1 MALTHPPDQA
11 VYLDLVKAFPLC
23 CLLLLGFSNVPASA
37 QEGVDSAS
45 DSSVAP
51 RFQSSA
57 EMTQREI
64 DRRREATFRMNEN
77 LDLAERLYSAG
88 EWEHAQA
95 KFRLV
100 MNQTDPQTSTS
111 GFYHRARV
119 GVAKSLAAQALAQEK
134 EGKTAEA
141 AGLMKQAADLDP
153 ANAQVAKQAA
163 NMQEEASR
171 GADPFEGNPAA
182 TADLVEKTKE
192 IKKLLSLADQL
203 TDTGQYRSARQK
215 LDDVLRIDPYNS
227 AARKKI
233 EVVEQKRLNVA
244 DKRYSASRVK
254 AMTQVTEAWVPPPP
268 ARVDPKQTRGTGNAG
283 PSNSAEILQ
292 ALSTIEVPEIVFNE
306 KPLRDAV
313 EELQRLSEQ
322 NDPKKKGIN
331 FVLRLSPPAEGV
343 DPEAATVSLELR
355 NVKLQTAL
363 KYLCEQIRG
372 GEKLRYD
379 VENSAVL
386 ILPVTETGGEL
397 ETRSYTLPPSLLA
410 NSVKQGESQKT
421 PKELGKLV
429 LDNIGVN
436 TTMESTSAMC
446 FSDTGKL
453 VVRNTPNELSKVEQ
467 RIRDAQGEPPQ
478 KQFEVETKFLSFT
491 ENDVKNF
498 TFNYNVALKNGG
510 IPIPGVPG
518 APFTPAQ
525 ATSVAA
531 NSSGL
536 RGTSGI
542 NPGGGSV
549 TALQALLDPT
559 YPQDASN
566 QIGVNAQVF
575 GRGFAA
581 VLQLLQNAI
590 GKDLV
595 AAPRVTLAD
604 GKQSKIV
611 ISRRMYY
618 PTSYTQPQVPNNDQG
633 VGAGFILPANPTGF
647 EYRDIGT
654 TLEVKGESTSIPKA
668 VDLDFANLLVE
679 DFEGFVDYGVL
690 ISTVTQ
696 GGEFDTPPSD
706 AVSTTQNIGAAPF
719 LVPIFTKKSLQSRVR
734 LIDGETVGMGG
745 LISDTVQL
753 VDDKVPML
761 GDIPMLG
768 RLFRS
773 EASQKI
779 KSNLVIFCTLRI
791 INPDG
796 TLVFPEDE
804 ENPEFAQGGSSE
816 MMPSVP

>member
-1 MALTHPPDQA
+1 LTRLAAPA
-11 VYLDLVKAFPLC
+11 VYSKLVKVFPLC
-23 CLLLLGFSNVPASA
+23 CLLLFGFSHIPTNA
-37 QEGVDSAS
+37 EEIVDSVS
-45 DSSVAP
+45 DSSIAP
-51 RFQSSA
+51 RVQSSA

-64 DRRREATFRMNEN
+64 DRRREVTFRLNEN
-77 LDLAERLYSAG
+77 LDLAERLYQAG

-119 GVAKSLAAQALAQEK
+119 GVAKSLAAQSLAQEK
-134 EGKTAEA
+134 AGKTAEA
-141 AGLMKQAADLDP
+141 AGLMKQAADMDP

-163 NMQEEASR
+163 NMQEEVSR
-171 GADPFEGNPAA
+171 SADPFEGNSSA
-182 TADLVEKTKE
+182 TADLVEKTKD

-203 TDTGQYRSARQK
+203 TETGQYRSARQK

-233 EVVEQKRLNVA
+233 EVVEQKRLLVA

-254 AMTQVTEAWVPPPP
+254 ALAQVTEAWVPPPP
-268 ARVDPKQTRGTGNAG
+268 ARVDPKQTRGTGKAG

-306 KPLRDAV
+306 KPIRDAV

-331 FVLRLSPPAEGV
+331 FVLRLSAPLEGV
-343 DPEAATVSLELR
+343 DPETSTVSLELR

-429 LDNIGVN
+429 LDSIGVN
-436 TTMESTSAMC
+436 TTIESTSAMC

-491 ENDVKNF
+491 ENDIKNF
-498 TFNYNVALKNGG
+498 TFNLQMNGNTS
-510 IPIPGVPG
+510 IPIPGTPG
-518 APFTPAQ
+518 QIYSPYSGSGGTD
-525 ATSVAA
+525 
-531 NSSGL
+531 GL
-536 RGTSGI
+536 RGTAGI
-542 NPGGGSV
+542 NPGGGSI
-549 TALQALLDPT
+549 TALQTLLDPS

-618 PTSYTQPQVPNNDQG
+618 PTTYTQPTVPNNDQG
-633 VGAGFILPANPTGF
+633 VGAGFILPSNPTGF

-668 VDLDFANLLVE
+668 VDLDFTNLLVE

-690 ISTVTQ
+690 ISAAPLDPTTTYNTTV
-696 GGEFDTPPSD
+696 
-706 AVSTTQNIGAAPF
+706 GAAPY
-719 LVPIFTKKSLQSRVR
+719 LVPIFSKKSLQSRVR

-745 LISDTVQL
+745 LISDVVQL

-779 KSNLVIFCTLRI
+779 KSNLVIFCTMRI

-796 TLVFPEDE
+796 TLVFPEDD
-804 ENPEFAQGGSSE
+804 ENPEFAQGSSAE

>member
-1 MALTHPPDQA
+1 
-11 VYLDLVKAFPLC
+11 VKAFPLC
-23 CLLLLGFSNVPASA
+23 CLLLFGFSNVPTSA

-64 DRRREATFRMNEN
+64 DRRREATFRLNEN
-77 LDLAERLYSAG
+77 LDLAERLYLAG

-100 MNQTDPQTSTS
+100 MNQTDPQTNTS

-119 GVAKSLAAQALAQEK
+119 GVAKSLAAQALAQDEA
-134 EGKTAEA
+134 GKTEEA

-163 NMQEEASR
+163 KMQEEASR

-192 IKKLLSLADQL
+192 IRKLLSLADQL
-203 TDTGQYRSARQK
+203 TETGQYRSARQK

-233 EVVEQKRLNVA
+233 EVVEKKRLLVA

-254 AMTQVTEAWVPPPP
+254 AMTQVTEAWIPPPP
-268 ARVDPKQTRGTGNAG
+268 ARVDPKQRRGTGKAG

-292 ALSTIEVPEIVFNE
+292 ALSTIEIPEIVFNE

-331 FVLRLSPPAEGV
+331 FVLRLSAPADGV

-410 NSVKQGESQKT
+410 NSVKPGEAKT

-429 LDNIGVN
+429 LDSIGVN

-536 RGTSGI
+536 RGTAGI

-611 ISRRMYY
+611 IARRMYY
-618 PTSYTQPQVPNNDQG
+618 PTTYTQPTVPNNDQG
-633 VGAGFILPANPTGF
+633 VGAGFILPPNPTGF

-668 VDLDFANLLVE
+668 VDLDFANLMVE

-690 ISTVTQ
+690 IATVTQ
-696 GGEFDTPPSD
+696 GGEYDTPTNDTTP
-706 AVSTTQNIGAAPF
+706 TTQNIGAAPF

-796 TLVFPEDE
+796 SLVFPEDE

>member
-1 MALTHPPDQA
+1 
-11 VYLDLVKAFPLC
+11 
-23 CLLLLGFSNVPASA
+23 
-37 QEGVDSAS
+37 
-45 DSSVAP
+45 
-51 RFQSSA
+51 
-57 EMTQREI
+57 
-64 DRRREATFRMNEN
+64 
-77 LDLAERLYSAG
+77 
-88 EWEHAQA
+88 
-95 KFRLV
+95 
-100 MNQTDPQTSTS
+100 
-111 GFYHRARV
+111 
-119 GVAKSLAAQALAQEK
+119 
-134 EGKTAEA
+134 
-141 AGLMKQAADLDP
+141 
-153 ANAQVAKQAA
+153 
-163 NMQEEASR
+163 
-171 GADPFEGNPAA
+171 
-182 TADLVEKTKE
+182 
-192 IKKLLSLADQL
+192 
-203 TDTGQYRSARQK
+203 
-215 LDDVLRIDPYNS
+215 
-227 AARKKI
+227 
-233 EVVEQKRLNVA
+233 
-244 DKRYSASRVK
+244 
-254 AMTQVTEAWVPPPP
+254 VTEAWIPPPP
-268 ARVDPKQTRGTGNAG
+268 ARVDPKQTRGTGKAV

-292 ALSTIEVPEIVFNE
+292 ALSTIEIPEIVFNE

-386 ILPVTETGGEL
+386 ILPITETGAEL

-410 NSVKQGESQKT
+410 NSVKQGESQKA

-429 LDNIGVN
+429 LDSIGVN

-498 TFNYNVALKNGG
+498 TFNLQMSGNTS
-510 IPIPGVPG
+510 IPAPGSPG
-518 APFTPAQ
+518 AIYNPAS
-525 ATSVAA
+525 ASGGTD
-531 NSSGL
+531 GL
-536 RGTSGI
+536 RGTAGI
-542 NPGGGSV
+542 NPGGGSI
-549 TALQALLDPT
+549 TALQSLLDPT

-618 PTSYTQPQVPNNDQG
+618 PTTYTQPNVPNNDQG
-633 VGAGFILPANPTGF
+633 VGAGFILPSNPTGF

-668 VDLDFANLLVE
+668 VDLDFTNLLVE
-679 DFEGFVDYGVL
+679 DFEGFVDYGVVIAAAPL
-690 ISTVTQ
+690 FPTSSARTNTV
-696 GGEFDTPPSD
+696 
-706 AVSTTQNIGAAPF
+706 IGSAPF
-719 LVPIFTKKSLQSRVR
+719 LVPIFSKKSLQSRVR

-745 LISDTVQL
+745 LISDVVQL

-804 ENPEFAQGGSSE
+804 ENPEFAQGGSAE

>member
-1 MALTHPPDQA
+1 MKFLFLS
-11 VYLDLVKAFPLC
+11 VGLLS
-23 CLLLLGFSNVPASA
+23 LLLRSA
-37 QEGVDSAS
+37 VGQEAAEEANQAEA
-45 DSSVAP
+45 AP
-51 RFQSSA
+51 RVQSSA
-57 EMTQREI
+57 ELTQREI
-64 DRRREATFRMNEN
+64 DRRREATFRLNEN
-77 LDLAERLYSAG
+77 LDLAERLYQAG

-100 MNQTDPQTSTS
+100 MNQTDPQTATS
-111 GFYHRARV
+111 GFYHRART
-119 GVAKSLAAQALAQEK
+119 GVAKSLAAQAFAQEK
-134 EGKTAEA
+134 KGNMAEA

-153 ANAQVAKQAA
+153 SNAAVAKQAA
-163 NMQEEASR
+163 SYQEEAGRTS
-171 GADPFEGNPAA
+171 DPFDGNPAA
-182 TADLVEKTKE
+182 TADLVAKTQE

-203 TDTGQYRSARQK
+203 TETGQYRSARKK
-215 LDDVLRIDPYNS
+215 LDDVLRIDPYNL

-233 EVVEQKRLNVA
+233 EAVEQKRLLLA
-244 DKRYSASRVK
+244 DKRYDASRVK

-268 ARVDPKQTRGTGNAG
+268 ARVDSKQIRATGSAGASNA
-283 PSNSAEILQ
+283 AEILQ
-292 ALSTIEVPEIVFNE
+292 ALSSIEIPELVFNE
-306 KPLRDAV
+306 KPIRAAV
-313 EELQRLSEQ
+313 DELQRLSEQ
-322 NDPKKKGIN
+322 NDPKKRGIN
-331 FVLRLSPPAEGV
+331 FVLRLPPTTEGS
-343 DPEAATVSLELR
+343 DPEAATISLELR

-363 KYLCEQIRG
+363 KYLCDQIRG
-372 GEKLRYD
+372 GDKLRYD
-379 VENSAVL
+379 VENSAVF

-397 ETRSYTLPPSLLA
+397 QIRSYNLPPSLLA
-410 NSVKQGESQKT
+410 NIGKSGMT
-421 PKELGKLV
+421 PKELGALV
-429 LDNIGVN
+429 LESIGVN
-436 TTMESTSAMC
+436 TTVVDSSATC

-453 VVRNTPNELSKVEQ
+453 VVRNTPNELNKIEQ

-498 TFNYNVALKNGG
+498 TFNLQMNGNTS
-510 IPIPGVPG
+510 IPVPG
-518 APFTPAQ
+518 TPNQ
-525 ATSVAA
+525 TYTPGSG
-531 NSSGL
+531 SGGTDGL
-536 RGTSGI
+536 RGTGGI
-542 NPGGGSV
+542 NPGGGSI

-559 YPQDASN
+559 YPQNASN
-566 QIGVNAQVF
+566 QVGVNAQVF

-611 ISRRMYY
+611 ISRQMFY
-618 PTSYTQPQVPNNDQG
+618 PTTYTQPNIPNNDQG

-647 EYRDIGT
+647 ESRDIGT
-654 TLEVKGESTSIPKA
+654 TLEVKAESTSIPKA
-668 VDLDFANLLVE
+668 VDLDFTNLLVE

-696 GGEFDTPPSD
+696 GGQYDSPPNDS
-706 AVSTTQNIGAAPF
+706 VSEPQDIGASPY

-773 EASQKI
+773 EASRKI

-796 TLVFPEDE
+796 SLVFPEDE

>member
-1 MALTHPPDQA
+1 MALTHPPAQA
-11 VYLDLVKAFPLC
+11 VYLNLVKVFPLC
-23 CLLLLGFSNVPASA
+23 CLLLFGFSTVPTSA

-64 DRRREATFRMNEN
+64 DRRREATFRLNEN
-77 LDLAERLYSAG
+77 LDLAERLYLAG

-153 ANAQVAKQAA
+153 ANALVAKQAA

-203 TDTGQYRSARQK
+203 TETGQYRSARQK

-233 EVVEQKRLNVA
+233 EVVEKKRLLVA

-254 AMTQVTEAWVPPPP
+254 AMTQVTEAWIPPPP
-268 ARVDPKQTRGTGNAG
+268 ARVDPKQTRGTGKAG

-292 ALSTIEVPEIVFNE
+292 ALSTIEIPEIVFNE

-331 FVLRLSPPAEGV
+331 FVLRLSPPAEGI

-410 NSVKQGESQKT
+410 NSVKPGEAKT

-429 LDNIGVN
+429 LDSIGVN

-498 TFNYNVALKNGG
+498 TFNLQMSGNTS
-510 IPIPGVPG
+510 IPLPGSPG
-518 APFTPAQ
+518 AIYNPGS
-525 ATSVAA
+525 ATGGTD
-531 NSSGL
+531 GL
-536 RGTSGI
+536 RGTAGI
-542 NPGGGSV
+542 NPGGGSI
-549 TALQALLDPT
+549 TALQTLLDPT
-559 YPQDASN
+559 YPQEASN

-618 PTSYTQPQVPNNDQG
+618 PTTYTQPNVPNNDQG
-633 VGAGFILPANPTGF
+633 VGAGFILPSNPTGF

-668 VDLDFANLLVE
+668 VDLDFTNLLVE

-690 ISTVTQ
+690 ISAAPIDPTTTSNTTV
-696 GGEFDTPPSD
+696 
-706 AVSTTQNIGAAPF
+706 GAAPY
-719 LVPIFTKKSLQSRVR
+719 LVPIFSKKSLQSRVR

-745 LISDTVQL
+745 LISDVVQL

-804 ENPEFAQGGSSE
+804 ENPEFAQGGSAE

>member
-11 VYLDLVKAFPLC
+11 VYLVTVKVFPLC
-23 CLLLLGFSNVPASA
+23 CLLLLVFSDLPTSA
-37 QEGVDSAS
+37 QEGVDSAT

-64 DRRREATFRMNEN
+64 DRRREATFRLNEN
-77 LDLAERLYSAG
+77 LDLAERLYLAG

-203 TDTGQYRSARQK
+203 TETGQYRSARQK

-233 EVVEQKRLNVA
+233 EVVEKKRLLMA

-254 AMTQVTEAWVPPPP
+254 AMTQVTEAWIPPPP
-268 ARVDPKQTRGTGNAG
+268 ARVDPKQTRGTGKAV

-292 ALSTIEVPEIVFNE
+292 ALSTIEIPEIVFNE

-343 DPEAATVSLELR
+343 DPEAGTVSLELR

-386 ILPVTETGGEL
+386 ILPVTEIGGEL

-410 NSVKQGESQKT
+410 NSVKPGEAKT

-429 LDNIGVN
+429 LDSIGVN
-436 TTMESTSAMC
+436 TSMASTSAMC

-498 TFNYNVALKNGG
+498 TFNLQMSGNTS
-510 IPIPGVPG
+510 IPAPGSPG
-518 APFTPAQ
+518 ALYNPAS
-525 ATSVAA
+525 ATGGTD
-531 NSSGL
+531 GL
-536 RGTSGI
+536 RGTAGF

-559 YPQDASN
+559 YPQNASN
-566 QIGVNAQVF
+566 QVGVNAQVF

-618 PTSYTQPQVPNNDQG
+618 PTTYTQPQVPNNDQG

-668 VDLDFANLLVE
+668 VDLDFTNLLVE
-679 DFEGFVDYGVL
+679 DFEGFVDYGVK

-696 GGEFDTPPSD
+696 GGQYDTPPNDST
-706 AVSTTQNIGAAPF
+706 STTQDLGAAPF

-745 LISDTVQL
+745 LISDVVQL

-768 RLFRS
+768 RLFRG

>member
-1 MALTHPPDQA
+1 MALTKPPDQA
-11 VYLDLVKAFPLC
+11 VYLVVVKVFLLC
-23 CLLLLGFSNVPASA
+23 CLLLFGFSNFPTSA

-45 DSSVAP
+45 DSSVPP
-51 RFQSSA
+51 RLQSSA

-64 DRRREATFRMNEN
+64 DRRREVTFRLNEN
-77 LDLAERLYSAG
+77 LDLAERLYQAG

-153 ANAQVAKQAA
+153 TNAQVAKQAA

-203 TDTGQYRSARQK
+203 TETGQYRSARQK
-215 LDDVLRIDPYNS
+215 LDDVLRIDPYNL

-233 EVVEQKRLNVA
+233 EVVEQKRLLVA

-268 ARVDPKQTRGTGNAG
+268 ARADPKQTRGTGNAG

-292 ALSTIEVPEIVFNE
+292 ALSSIEIPEIVFNE

-322 NDPKKKGIN
+322 NDPKKRGIN
-331 FVLRLSPPAEGV
+331 IVLRLPPSADGI

-397 ETRSYTLPPSLLA
+397 ETRSYNLPPSLLA
-410 NSVKQGESQKT
+410 NLSPKGSLTDTNAKSMT
-421 PKELGKLV
+421 PQQLGAAV
-429 LDNIGVN
+429 LSNIGVN
-436 TTMESTSAMC
+436 TDIEKTSAVC
-446 FSDTGKL
+446 FADTGKL
-453 VVRNTPNELSKVEQ
+453 VARNTVNELSRIEQ

-491 ENDVKNF
+491 ENDIKNF

-518 APFTPAQ
+518 APFAPVQ
-525 ATSVAA
+525 ATNVAA

-611 ISRRMYY
+611 IARRMYY
-618 PTSYTQPQVPNNDQG
+618 PTTYTQPQVPNNDQG
-633 VGAGFILPANPTGF
+633 VGAGFILPSNPTGF

-690 ISTVTQ
+690 ISSAPLNPTVA
-696 GGEFDTPPSD
+696 FN
-706 AVSTTQNIGAAPF
+706 TTVGAAPF
-719 LVPIFTKKSLQSRVR
+719 LVPIFSKKSLQSRVR

-804 ENPEFAQGGSSE
+804 ENPEFAQGGSAE
-816 MMPSVP
+816 MMQSVP

>member
-1 MALTHPPDQA
+1 MTQLPAQA
-11 VYLDLVKAFPLC
+11 VYLKVVKVSPLC
-23 CLLLLGFSNVPASA
+23 CLLLLGLSRVSVSA
-37 QEGVDSAS
+37 QEAPDSPSDAS
-45 DSSVAP
+45 VSP
-51 RFQSSA
+51 RVQSSA

-64 DRRREATFRMNEN
+64 DRRREVTFRLNEN
-77 LDLAERLYSAG
+77 LDLAERLYQAG

-111 GFYHRARV
+111 GFYRRARV

-134 EGKTAEA
+134 AGKSAEA

-163 NMQEEASR
+163 SMQEEASR

-203 TDTGQYRSARQK
+203 TETGQYRSARQK
-215 LDDVLRIDPYNS
+215 LDDVLRIDPYNL

-233 EVVEQKRLNVA
+233 EAVEQKRLLVA

-254 AMTQVTEAWVPPPP
+254 AMTQVTEAWIPPPP

-292 ALSTIEVPEIVFNE
+292 ALSTIEIPEIVFNE

-322 NDPKKKGIN
+322 NDSKKKGIN

-343 DPEAATVSLELR
+343 DPETATVSLELR

-363 KYLCEQIRG
+363 KYLCEQVRG

-410 NSVKQGESQKT
+410 NSVKPGEAKT

-429 LDNIGVN
+429 LDSIGVI
-436 TTMESTSAMC
+436 TSMASTSAMC

-453 VVRNTPNELSKVEQ
+453 VVRNTRNELSKVEQ

-498 TFNYNVALKNGG
+498 TFNLQMNGNTS
-510 IPIPGVPG
+510 IPAPGVPG
-518 APFTPAQ
+518 AIYNPAS
-525 ATSVAA
+525 ATGGTD
-531 NSSGL
+531 GL

-542 NPGGGSV
+542 NPGGGSI
-549 TALQALLDPT
+549 TALQSLLDPT

-604 GKQSKIV
+604 GKLSKIV

-618 PTSYTQPQVPNNDQG
+618 PTTYTQPNVPNNDQG
-633 VGAGFILPANPTGF
+633 VGAGFILPSNPTGF

-668 VDLDFANLLVE
+668 VDLDFSNLMVE

-690 ISTVTQ
+690 IAAAPLIPTSQSRTNTV
-696 GGEFDTPPSD
+696 
-706 AVSTTQNIGAAPF
+706 IGSAPF
-719 LVPIFTKKSLQSRVR
+719 LVPIFSKKSLQSRVR

-745 LISDTVQL
+745 LISDVVQL

-804 ENPEFAQGGSSE
+804 ENPEFAQGGSAE

>member
-1 MALTHPPDQA
+1 VALTHPPDQA
-11 VYLDLVKAFPLC
+11 VYLKLVKVFPLC
-23 CLLLLGFSNVPASA
+23 CLLLLGFSNVPTSA

-45 DSSVAP
+45 DASVPP
-51 RFQSSA
+51 RVQSSA

-64 DRRREATFRMNEN
+64 DRRREVTFRLNEN
-77 LDLAERLYSAG
+77 LDLAERLYQAG

-141 AGLMKQAADLDP
+141 AGLMKEAADLDP

-203 TDTGQYRSARQK
+203 TETGQYRSARQK

-233 EVVEQKRLNVA
+233 EVVEKKRLLVA

-254 AMTQVTEAWVPPPP
+254 AMTQVTEAWIPPPP
-268 ARVDPKQTRGTGNAG
+268 ARVDPKQTRGTGKAG

-292 ALSTIEVPEIVFNE
+292 ALSTIEIPEIVFNE

-331 FVLRLSPPAEGV
+331 FVLRLSPPAEGI

-386 ILPVTETGGEL
+386 ILPVTEVGGEL

-410 NSVKQGESQKT
+410 NSVKPGEAKT

-429 LDNIGVN
+429 LDSIGVN
-436 TTMESTSAMC
+436 TSMASTSAMC

-498 TFNYNVALKNGG
+498 TFNLQMNGNTS
-510 IPIPGVPG
+510 IPAPGSPG
-518 APFTPAQ
+518 ALYNPAS
-525 ATSVAA
+525 ATGGTD
-531 NSSGL
+531 GL
-536 RGTSGI
+536 RGTAGF

-559 YPQDASN
+559 YPQNASN
-566 QIGVNAQVF
+566 QVGVNAQVF

-618 PTSYTQPQVPNNDQG
+618 PTTYTQPQVPNNDQG
-633 VGAGFILPANPTGF
+633 VGAGFILPANPTAF

-668 VDLDFANLLVE
+668 VDLDFTNLLVE
-679 DFEGFVDYGVL
+679 DFEGFVDYGVN

-696 GGEFDTPPSD
+696 GGQYDTPPSD
-706 AVSTTQNIGAAPF
+706 AVSTTQDIGAAPF

-745 LISDTVQL
+745 LISDVVQL

-768 RLFRS
+768 RLFRG

>member
-1 MALTHPPDQA
+1 MR
-11 VYLDLVKAFPLC
+11 FPLFYF
-23 CLLLLGFSNVPASA
+23 LGFCLIQGVLAEEATDNLPEPSNATRPQSA
-37 QEGVDSAS
+37 
-45 DSSVAP
+45 
-51 RFQSSA
+51 A
-57 EMTQREI
+57 ELTQREI
-64 DRRREATFRMNEN
+64 DRRREVTFRLNEN
-77 LDLAERLYSAG
+77 LDLAEKLYQAG

-100 MNQTDPQTSTS
+100 MQQTDPQTSTS
-111 GFYHRARV
+111 GFYHRART

-134 EGKTAEA
+134 EGKSAEA

-153 ANAQVAKQAA
+153 TNPLVAREAASLQEQAGR
-163 NMQEEASR
+163 AS
-171 GADPFEGNPAA
+171 DPYEGNSAV
-182 TADLVEKTKE
+182 TAELVEKTKE

-203 TDTGQYRSARQK
+203 IETGQYRSARQK

-233 EVVEQKRLNVA
+233 EGVEQKRILVA
-244 DKRYSASRVK
+244 NKRYDASRVK
-254 AMTQVTEAWVPPPP
+254 AMTQIMEAWVPPAP
-268 ARVDPKQTRGTGNAG
+268 ARVDSKQSRATGAAG
-283 PSNSAEILQ
+283 ASSSAEILQ
-292 ALSTIEVPEIVFNE
+292 ALSTIQIPELVFNE
-306 KPLRDAV
+306 KPIRDAV
-313 EELQRLSEQ
+313 DELQRLSQQ
-322 NDPKKKGIN
+322 NDPQKRGVNI
-331 FVLRLSPPAEGV
+331 VLRLPRPAEGS

-355 NVKLQTAL
+355 NIKLQTAL
-363 KYLCEQIRG
+363 KYLCDQIRG

-410 NSVKQGESQKT
+410 NSVKPGDSSKS
-421 PKELGKLV
+421 PSDLGKLV
-429 LDNIGVN
+429 LDGIGVN
-436 TTMESTSAMC
+436 TALPESKAIC

-453 VVRNTPNELSKVEQ
+453 VVRNTPNELSKIEQ

-498 TFNYNVALKNGG
+498 TFNLQMSGSTA
-510 IPIPGVPG
+510 IPSPGSPG
-518 APFTPAQ
+518 AIYDPGSASGGTD
-525 ATSVAA
+525 
-531 NSSGL
+531 GL
-536 RGTSGI
+536 RGTAGL
-542 NPGGGSV
+542 NPGGGSL

-559 YPQDASN
+559 YPQKASN
-566 QIGVNAQVF
+566 QVGVNAQVF

-581 VLQLLQNAI
+581 ILQLLQNAI
-590 GKDLV
+590 GRDLV

-618 PTSYTQPQVPNNDQG
+618 PTSYTQPRVPNNDQG
-633 VGAGFILPANPTGF
+633 VGAGFILPSNPTGF
-647 EYRDIGT
+647 ETREIGT

-668 VDLDFANLLVE
+668 VDLDFTNLLVE

-690 ISTVTQ
+690 IS
-696 GGEFDTPPSD
+696 
-706 AVSTTQNIGAAPF
+706 AAPLDPTQSYNTTVGASPY
-719 LVPIFTKKSLQSRVR
+719 LVPIFSKKSLQSRVR

-745 LISDTVQL
+745 LISDTVQM
-753 VDDKVPML
+753 VDDKVPLL

-779 KSNLVIFCTLRI
+779 KSNLVIFCTMRI

-796 TLVFPEDE
+796 TLVFPEDD
-804 ENPEFAQGGSSE
+804 ENPEFAQSGSAE
-816 MMPSVP
+816 MMPSAP

>member
-1 MALTHPPDQA
+1 
-11 VYLDLVKAFPLC
+11 
-23 CLLLLGFSNVPASA
+23 
-37 QEGVDSAS
+37 
-45 DSSVAP
+45 
-51 RFQSSA
+51 
-57 EMTQREI
+57 
-64 DRRREATFRMNEN
+64 MNEN
-77 LDLAERLYSAG
+77 LDLAERLYLAG

-134 EGKTAEA
+134 AGKRAEA

-153 ANAQVAKQAA
+153 TNAQVAKQAA

-171 GADPFEGNPAA
+171 VADPFEGNPAA

-233 EVVEQKRLNVA
+233 EVVEQKRLLVA

-268 ARVDPKQTRGTGNAG
+268 ARVDPKQTRGTGIAG

-313 EELQRLSEQ
+313 DELQRLSEQ

-331 FVLRLSPPAEGV
+331 FVLRLSPPADGV

-410 NSVKQGESQKT
+410 NSVKPGDAQKL

-436 TTMESTSAMC
+436 TSMESTSAMC

-498 TFNYNVALKNGG
+498 TFNYNVAFKNAG
-510 IPIPGVPG
+510 IPLPGVPG
-518 APFTPAQ
+518 APFTPVQ

-542 NPGGGSV
+542 NPGGGSI
-549 TALQALLDPT
+549 TALQTLLDPT

-618 PTSYTQPQVPNNDQG
+618 PTTYTQPQVPNNDQG
-633 VGAGFILPANPTGF
+633 VGAGFILPSNPTGF

-668 VDLDFANLLVE
+668 VDLDFASLLVE
-679 DFEGFVDYGVL
+679 DFEGFVDYGVSISAAPLDPTVGYNTL
-690 ISTVTQ
+690 IGT
-696 GGEFDTPPSD
+696 
-706 AVSTTQNIGAAPF
+706 APF
-719 LVPIFTKKSLQSRVR
+719 LVPIFSKKSLQSRVR

>member
-1 MALTHPPDQA
+1 VALTQPPEQA
-11 VYLDLVKAFPLC
+11 VYLGLVKVFPLC
-23 CLLLLGFSNVPASA
+23 CLLLFGFSNFPTSA

-45 DSSVAP
+45 DTSLAP

-64 DRRREATFRMNEN
+64 DRRREATFRLNEN
-77 LDLAERLYSAG
+77 LDLAERLYLAG

-203 TDTGQYRSARQK
+203 TETGQYRSARQK

-233 EVVEQKRLNVA
+233 EVVEKKRLLVA

-254 AMTQVTEAWVPPPP
+254 AMTQVTEAWIPPPP
-268 ARVDPKQTRGTGNAG
+268 ARVDPKQIRGTGKAS

-292 ALSTIEVPEIVFNE
+292 ALSTIEIPEIVFNE

-331 FVLRLSPPAEGV
+331 FVLRLSPPSQGV
-343 DPEAATVSLELR
+343 DPEAGTVSLELR

-386 ILPVTETGGEL
+386 ILPVTEIGGEL

-410 NSVKQGESQKT
+410 NSVKPGEAKT

-429 LDNIGVN
+429 LDSIGVN
-436 TTMESTSAMC
+436 TSMESTSAMC

-518 APFTPAQ
+518 APFAPVQ
-525 ATSVAA
+525 ATNVAA

-542 NPGGGSV
+542 NPGGGSI

-611 ISRRMYY
+611 IARRMYY
-618 PTSYTQPQVPNNDQG
+618 PTTYTQPQVPNNDQG
-633 VGAGFILPANPTGF
+633 VGAGFILPSNPTGF

-690 ISTVTQ
+690 ISAAPLNPTVA
-696 GGEFDTPPSD
+696 FN
-706 AVSTTQNIGAAPF
+706 TTVGAAPF
-719 LVPIFTKKSLQSRVR
+719 LVPIFSKKSLQSRVR

-804 ENPEFAQGGSSE
+804 ENPEFAQGGSAE

>member
-1 MALTHPPDQA
+1 
-11 VYLDLVKAFPLC
+11 
-23 CLLLLGFSNVPASA
+23 
-37 QEGVDSAS
+37 
-45 DSSVAP
+45 
-51 RFQSSA
+51 
-57 EMTQREI
+57 
-64 DRRREATFRMNEN
+64 
-77 LDLAERLYSAG
+77 
-88 EWEHAQA
+88 
-95 KFRLV
+95 
-100 MNQTDPQTSTS
+100 
-111 GFYHRARV
+111 
-119 GVAKSLAAQALAQEK
+119 
-134 EGKTAEA
+134 
-141 AGLMKQAADLDP
+141 
-153 ANAQVAKQAA
+153 
-163 NMQEEASR
+163 
-171 GADPFEGNPAA
+171 
-182 TADLVEKTKE
+182 
-192 IKKLLSLADQL
+192 
-203 TDTGQYRSARQK
+203 
-215 LDDVLRIDPYNS
+215 LRIDPYNS

-233 EVVEQKRLNVA
+233 EVVEKKRLLVA

-254 AMTQVTEAWVPPPP
+254 AMTQVTEAWIPPPP
-268 ARVDPKQTRGTGNAG
+268 ARVDPKQIRGTGKAS

-292 ALSTIEVPEIVFNE
+292 ALSTIEIPEIVFNE

-331 FVLRLSPPAEGV
+331 FVLRLSPPSQGV
-343 DPEAATVSLELR
+343 DPEAGTVSLELR

-386 ILPVTETGGEL
+386 ILPVTEIGGEL

-410 NSVKQGESQKT
+410 NSVKPGEAKT

-429 LDNIGVN
+429 LDSIGVN
-436 TTMESTSAMC
+436 TSMESTSAMC

-498 TFNYNVALKNGG
+498 TFNLQMNGNTS
-510 IPIPGVPG
+510 IPAPGSPG
-518 APFTPAQ
+518 ALYNPGS
-525 ATSVAA
+525 ATGGTD
-531 NSSGL
+531 GL
-536 RGTSGI
+536 RGTAGF
-542 NPGGGSV
+542 NPGGGSI

-559 YPQDASN
+559 YPQNASN
-566 QIGVNAQVF
+566 QVGVNAQVF

-618 PTSYTQPQVPNNDQG
+618 PTTYTQPQVPNNDQG

-668 VDLDFANLLVE
+668 VDLDFTNLLIE

-696 GGEFDTPPSD
+696 GGEFDTPPTD
-706 AVSTTQNIGAAPF
+706 AVPTSQNIGAAPY

-745 LISDTVQL
+745 LISDVVQL

-768 RLFRS
+768 RLFRG

>member
-1 MALTHPPDQA
+1 VALTHPPDQA
-11 VYLDLVKAFPLC
+11 VYLEVVKVLPLC
-23 CLLLLGFSNVPASA
+23 CLLLFGFSNVPTSA

-45 DSSVAP
+45 DASVPP
-51 RFQSSA
+51 RVQSSA

-64 DRRREATFRMNEN
+64 DRRREVTFRLNEN
-77 LDLAERLYSAG
+77 LDLAERLYQAG

-100 MNQTDPQTSTS
+100 MNQTDPQTNTS

-134 EGKTAEA
+134 AGKTAEA

-171 GADPFEGNPAA
+171 GADPLEGNPAA

-203 TDTGQYRSARQK
+203 TETGQYRSARQK

-233 EVVEQKRLNVA
+233 EVVEKKRLLVA

-254 AMTQVTEAWVPPPP
+254 AMTQVTEAWIPPPP
-268 ARVDPKQTRGTGNAG
+268 ARVDPKQTRGTGKAG

-292 ALSTIEVPEIVFNE
+292 ALSTIEIPEIVFNE

-386 ILPVTETGGEL
+386 ILPVTEIGGEL

-410 NSVKQGESQKT
+410 NSVKPGEAKT

-429 LDNIGVN
+429 LDSIGVN
-436 TTMESTSAMC
+436 TSMASTSAMC

-498 TFNYNVALKNGG
+498 TFNLQMSGSTAIPNPGSPGTIYDPGTASGG
-510 IPIPGVPG
+510 
-518 APFTPAQ
+518 TD
-525 ATSVAA
+525 
-531 NSSGL
+531 GL
-536 RGTSGI
+536 RGTAGFS
-542 NPGGGSV
+542 PGGGSV
-549 TALQALLDPT
+549 TALQQLLDPT
-559 YPQDASN
+559 YPQTASN
-566 QIGVNAQVF
+566 QVGVNAQVF

-618 PTSYTQPQVPNNDQG
+618 PTTYTQPQVPNNDQG

-654 TLEVKGESTSIPKA
+654 TLEVKGESTSIPRA
-668 VDLDFANLLVE
+668 VDLDFTNLLVE

-690 ISTVTQ
+690 ISSAPLDPTTNFNTTV
-696 GGEFDTPPSD
+696 
-706 AVSTTQNIGAAPF
+706 GAAPY

-745 LISDTVQL
+745 LISDVVQL
-753 VDDKVPML
+753 VDDKVPLL

-768 RLFRS
+768 RLFRG

>member
-1 MALTHPPDQA
+1 VSLTPYGDGAVYSDLVRVFLFCLSSLCVIQGVWAQEASEALT
-11 VYLDLVKAFPLC
+11 
-23 CLLLLGFSNVPASA
+23 
-37 QEGVDSAS
+37 DSAN
-45 DSSVAP
+45 AP
-51 RFQSSA
+51 RSQSAA
-57 EMTQREI
+57 ELTQREI
-64 DRRREATFRMNEN
+64 DRRREATFRLNEN
-77 LDLAERLYSAG
+77 LDLAERLYQAG

-100 MNQTDPQTSTS
+100 MQQTDPQTTTA
-111 GFYHRARV
+111 GFYHRART

-134 EGKTAEA
+134 EGKNVEA

-153 ANAQVAKQAA
+153 TNSLVAKQAA
-163 NMQEEASR
+163 SMQEQAGR
-171 GADPFEGNPAA
+171 AGDPFEGNPAV
-182 TADLVEKTKE
+182 TAELVEKTKE

-203 TDTGQYRSARQK
+203 IDTGQYRSARQK
-215 LDDVLRIDPYNS
+215 LDDVLRIDPYNT

-233 EVVEQKRLNVA
+233 ESVEQKRIQVA
-244 DKRYSASRVK
+244 DKRYDTSRVK
-254 AMTQVTEAWVPPPP
+254 AMTQVTEAWAPP
-268 ARVDPKQTRGTGNAG
+268 APARIDSKQTRGTRTAG
-283 PSNSAEILQ
+283 ASSATEILQ
-292 ALSTIEVPEIVFNE
+292 ALSTIEIPELVFNE
-306 KPLRDAV
+306 KPVRDAV

-331 FVLRLSPPAEGV
+331 FVLRLPAPADGV

-355 NVKLQTAL
+355 NIKLQTAL
-363 KYLCEQIRG
+363 KYLCDQIRG

-397 ETRSYTLPPSLLA
+397 ETRSYNLPPSLLA
-410 NSVKQGESQKT
+410 NTVKSNEKPS
-421 PKELGKLV
+421 PKELGRLV
-429 LDNIGVN
+429 LENIGVN
-436 TTMESTSAMC
+436 TTLENSSAIC

-453 VVRNTPNELSKVEQ
+453 VVRNTPNELSKIEQ
-467 RIRDAQGEPPQ
+467 RIRDAQGEPAQ

-498 TFNYNVALKNGG
+498 TFNLQMSGSTAIPSPGSPGTIYDPGSASGG
-510 IPIPGVPG
+510 
-518 APFTPAQ
+518 TD
-525 ATSVAA
+525 
-531 NSSGL
+531 GL
-536 RGTSGI
+536 RGTAGLS
-542 NPGGGSV
+542 PGGGSV
-549 TALQALLDPT
+549 TALQQLLDPT
-559 YPQDASN
+559 YPQTASN
-566 QIGVNAQVF
+566 QVGVNAQVF

-581 VLQLLQNAI
+581 ILQLLQNAI
-590 GKDLV
+590 GRDLV

-611 ISRRMYY
+611 ISRRMFY
-618 PTSYTQPQVPNNDQG
+618 PTSYTAPTVPNNDQG
-633 VGAGFILPANPTGF
+633 VGAGFILPSNPTGF

-668 VDLDFANLLVE
+668 VDLDFTNLLVE
-679 DFEGFVDYGVL
+679 DFEGFVDYGV
-690 ISTVTQ
+690 IIASAPIVPTQ
-696 GGEFDTPPSD
+696 NRE
-706 AVSTTQNIGAAPF
+706 STTIGAAPY
-719 LVPIFTKKSLQSRVR
+719 LVPIFSKKSLQSRVR

-745 LISDTVQL
+745 LISDVVQL

-779 KSNLVIFCTLRI
+779 KSNLVIFCTMRI

-804 ENPEFAQGGSSE
+804 ENPEFARSGSAE
-816 MMPSVP
+816 MMPW

>member
-1 MALTHPPDQA
+1 
-11 VYLDLVKAFPLC
+11 
-23 CLLLLGFSNVPASA
+23 
-37 QEGVDSAS
+37 
-45 DSSVAP
+45 
-51 RFQSSA
+51 
-57 EMTQREI
+57 MTQREI
-64 DRRREATFRMNEN
+64 DRRREATFRLNEN
-77 LDLAERLYSAG
+77 LDLAERLYLAG

-163 NMQEEASR
+163 NMQEEASK

-203 TDTGQYRSARQK
+203 TETGQYRSARQK

-233 EVVEQKRLNVA
+233 EVVEKKRLLVA

-254 AMTQVTEAWVPPPP
+254 AMTQVTEAWIPPPP
-268 ARVDPKQTRGTGNAG
+268 ARVDPKQVRGTGKAN

-292 ALSTIEVPEIVFNE
+292 ALSTIEIPEIVFNE

-331 FVLRLSPPAEGV
+331 FVLRLSPPSQGV
-343 DPEAATVSLELR
+343 DPEAGTVSLELR

-386 ILPVTETGGEL
+386 ILPVTEIGGEL

-410 NSVKQGESQKT
+410 NSVKPGEAKT

-429 LDNIGVN
+429 LDSIGVN
-436 TTMESTSAMC
+436 TSMESTSAMC

-498 TFNYNVALKNGG
+498 TFNLQMNGNTS
-510 IPIPGVPG
+510 IPAPGSPG
-518 APFTPAQ
+518 ALYNPAS
-525 ATSVAA
+525 ATGGTD
-531 NSSGL
+531 GL
-536 RGTSGI
+536 RGTAGF

-559 YPQDASN
+559 YPQNASN
-566 QIGVNAQVF
+566 QVGVNAQVF

-618 PTSYTQPQVPNNDQG
+618 PTTYTQPQVPNNDQG

-668 VDLDFANLLVE
+668 VDLDFTNLLVE
-679 DFEGFVDYGVL
+679 DFEGFVDYGVK

-696 GGEFDTPPSD
+696 GGQYDTPPNDST
-706 AVSTTQNIGAAPF
+706 STTQDLGAAPF

-745 LISDTVQL
+745 LISDVVQL

-768 RLFRS
+768 RLFRG

>member
-1 MALTHPPDQA
+1 MALTQLAAQA
-11 VYLDLVKAFPLC
+11 VYLEVVKVLPLC
-23 CLLLLGFSNVPASA
+23 FLLLFGFSNVPTSA

-45 DSSVAP
+45 DASVPP
-51 RFQSSA
+51 RVQSSA

-64 DRRREATFRMNEN
+64 DRRREVTFRLNEN
-77 LDLAERLYSAG
+77 LDLAERLYQAG

-163 NMQEEASR
+163 NMQEEASK

-203 TDTGQYRSARQK
+203 TETGQYRSARQK

-233 EVVEQKRLNVA
+233 EVVEKKRLLVA

-254 AMTQVTEAWVPPPP
+254 AMTQVTEAWIPPPP
-268 ARVDPKQTRGTGNAG
+268 ARADPKQTRGTGNAG

-292 ALSTIEVPEIVFNE
+292 ALSSIEIPEIVFNE

-331 FVLRLSPPAEGV
+331 FVLRLSPPSQGV
-343 DPEAATVSLELR
+343 DPEAGTVSLELR

-386 ILPVTETGGEL
+386 ILPVTEIGGEL

-410 NSVKQGESQKT
+410 NSVKPGEAKT

-429 LDNIGVN
+429 LDSIGVN
-436 TTMESTSAMC
+436 TSMESTSAMC

-491 ENDVKNF
+491 ENDIKNF

-518 APFTPAQ
+518 APFAPVQ
-525 ATSVAA
+525 ATNVAA

-611 ISRRMYY
+611 IARRMYY
-618 PTSYTQPQVPNNDQG
+618 PTTYTQPQVPNNDQG
-633 VGAGFILPANPTGF
+633 VGAGFILPSNPTGF

-690 ISTVTQ
+690 ISSAPLNPTVA
-696 GGEFDTPPSD
+696 FN
-706 AVSTTQNIGAAPF
+706 TTVGAAPF
-719 LVPIFTKKSLQSRVR
+719 LVPIFSKKSLQSRVR

-804 ENPEFAQGGSSE
+804 ENPEFAQGGSAE
-816 MMPSVP
+816 MMQSVP

>member
-1 MALTHPPDQA
+1 M
-11 VYLDLVKAFPLC
+11 
-23 CLLLLGFSNVPASA
+23 LLLGFSNAPTSA

-45 DSSVAP
+45 DASVPP
-51 RFQSSA
+51 RAQSSA

-64 DRRREATFRMNEN
+64 DRRREVTFRLNEN
-77 LDLAERLYSAG
+77 LDLAERLYLAG

-111 GFYHRARV
+111 GFYRRARV

-134 EGKTAEA
+134 AGKTAEA

-163 NMQEEASR
+163 TMQEEASR

-192 IKKLLSLADQL
+192 IKRLLSFADQL
-203 TDTGQYRSARQK
+203 TETGQYRSARQK

-233 EVVEQKRLNVA
+233 EVVEQKRLLVA

-268 ARVDPKQTRGTGNAG
+268 ARIDARQTRGTGNAG
-283 PSNSAEILQ
+283 LSNSAEILQ
-292 ALSTIEVPEIVFNE
+292 ALSSIEIPEIVFNE

-322 NDPKKKGIN
+322 NDPRKRGIN
-331 FVLRLSPPAEGV
+331 FVLRLPPSADGI

-397 ETRSYTLPPSLLA
+397 ETRSYNLPPSLLA
-410 NSVKQGESQKT
+410 NLSPKGSLTDTNAKSMT
-421 PKELGKLV
+421 PQQLGAAV
-429 LDNIGVN
+429 LSNIGVN
-436 TTMESTSAMC
+436 TDIEKTSAVC
-446 FSDTGKL
+446 FADTGKL
-453 VVRNTPNELSKVEQ
+453 VARNTVNELSRIEQ

-491 ENDVKNF
+491 ENDIKNF

-518 APFTPAQ
+518 APFTPVQ
-525 ATSVAA
+525 VTSVAA

-542 NPGGGSV
+542 NPGGGSI

-611 ISRRMYY
+611 IARRMYY
-618 PTSYTQPQVPNNDQG
+618 PTTYTQPTVPNNDQG
-633 VGAGFILPANPTGF
+633 VGAGFILPSNPTGF

-690 ISTVTQ
+690 ISSAPLNPTVA
-696 GGEFDTPPSD
+696 FN
-706 AVSTTQNIGAAPF
+706 TTVGAAPF
-719 LVPIFTKKSLQSRVR
+719 LVPIFSKKSLQSRVR

-773 EASQKI
+773 ESSQKI

-804 ENPEFAQGGSSE
+804 ENPEFAQGGSTE

>member
-1 MALTHPPDQA
+1 LTQLPAQA
-11 VYLDLVKAFPLC
+11 VYLKVVKVSPLC
-23 CLLLLGFSNVPASA
+23 CLLLLGLSRVSVSA
-37 QEGVDSAS
+37 QEAPDSPSDAS
-45 DSSVAP
+45 VSP
-51 RFQSSA
+51 RVQSSA

-64 DRRREATFRMNEN
+64 DRRREVTFRLNEN
-77 LDLAERLYSAG
+77 LDLAERLYQAG

-111 GFYHRARV
+111 GFYRRARV

-134 EGKTAEA
+134 AGKSAEA

-163 NMQEEASR
+163 SMQEEASR

-203 TDTGQYRSARQK
+203 TETGQYRSARQK
-215 LDDVLRIDPYNS
+215 LDDVLRIDPYNL

-233 EVVEQKRLNVA
+233 EAVEQKRLLVA

-254 AMTQVTEAWVPPPP
+254 AMTQVTEAWIPPPP

-292 ALSTIEVPEIVFNE
+292 ALSTIEIPEIVFNE

-322 NDPKKKGIN
+322 NDSKKKGIN

-343 DPEAATVSLELR
+343 DPETATVSLELR

-363 KYLCEQIRG
+363 KYLCEQVRG

-410 NSVKQGESQKT
+410 NSVKPGEAKT

-429 LDNIGVN
+429 LDSIGVI
-436 TTMESTSAMC
+436 TSMASTSAMC

-453 VVRNTPNELSKVEQ
+453 VVRNTRNELSKVEQ

-498 TFNYNVALKNGG
+498 TFNLQMNGNTS
-510 IPIPGVPG
+510 IPAPGVPG
-518 APFTPAQ
+518 AIYNPAS
-525 ATSVAA
+525 ATGGTD
-531 NSSGL
+531 GL

-542 NPGGGSV
+542 NPGGGSI
-549 TALQALLDPT
+549 TALQSLLDPT

-604 GKQSKIV
+604 GKLSKIV

-618 PTSYTQPQVPNNDQG
+618 PTTYTQPNVPNNDQG
-633 VGAGFILPANPTGF
+633 VGAGFILPSNPTGF

-668 VDLDFANLLVE
+668 VDLDFSNLMVE

-690 ISTVTQ
+690 IAAAPLIPTSQSRTNTV
-696 GGEFDTPPSD
+696 
-706 AVSTTQNIGAAPF
+706 IGSAPF
-719 LVPIFTKKSLQSRVR
+719 LVPIFSKKSLQSRVR

-745 LISDTVQL
+745 LISDVVQL

-804 ENPEFAQGGSSE
+804 ENPEFAQGGSAE

>member
-1 MALTHPPDQA
+1 MALTKPPDQA
-11 VYLDLVKAFPLC
+11 VYLVVVKVFLLC
-23 CLLLLGFSNVPASA
+23 CLLLFGFSNFPTSA

-45 DSSVAP
+45 DSSVPP
-51 RFQSSA
+51 RLQSSA

-64 DRRREATFRMNEN
+64 DRRREVTFRLNEN
-77 LDLAERLYSAG
+77 LDLAERLYQAG

-153 ANAQVAKQAA
+153 TNAQVAKQAA

-233 EVVEQKRLNVA
+233 EVVEQKRLIVA

-268 ARVDPKQTRGTGNAG
+268 ARADPKQTRGTGNAG

-292 ALSTIEVPEIVFNE
+292 ALSSIEIPEIVFNE

-322 NDPKKKGIN
+322 NDPKKRGIN
-331 FVLRLSPPAEGV
+331 IVLRLPPSADGI

-397 ETRSYTLPPSLLA
+397 ETRSYNLPPSLLA
-410 NSVKQGESQKT
+410 NLSPKGSLTDTNAKSMT
-421 PKELGKLV
+421 PQQLGAAV
-429 LDNIGVN
+429 LSNIGVN
-436 TTMESTSAMC
+436 TDIEKTSAVC
-446 FSDTGKL
+446 FADTGKL
-453 VVRNTPNELSKVEQ
+453 VARNTVNELSRIEQ

-491 ENDVKNF
+491 ENDIKNF

-518 APFTPAQ
+518 APFAPVQ
-525 ATSVAA
+525 ATNVAA

-611 ISRRMYY
+611 IARRMYY
-618 PTSYTQPQVPNNDQG
+618 PTTYTQPQVPNNDQG
-633 VGAGFILPANPTGF
+633 VGAGFILPSNPTGF

-690 ISTVTQ
+690 ISSAPLNPTVA
-696 GGEFDTPPSD
+696 FN
-706 AVSTTQNIGAAPF
+706 TTVGAAPF
-719 LVPIFTKKSLQSRVR
+719 LVPIFSKKSLQSRVR

-804 ENPEFAQGGSSE
+804 ENPEFAQGGSAE
-816 MMPSVP
+816 MMQSVP

>member
-1 MALTHPPDQA
+1 VALTHPPAQA
-11 VYLDLVKAFPLC
+11 VYLILVKEFPLC
-23 CLLLLGFSNVPASA
+23 CLLLFGFSNAPTSA

-77 LDLAERLYSAG
+77 LDLAERLYLAG

-100 MNQTDPQTSTS
+100 MNQTDPQTNTS

-134 EGKTAEA
+134 AGKTAEA

-192 IKKLLSLADQL
+192 IKKLLSLAEQL
-203 TDTGQYRSARQK
+203 TETGQYRSARQK
-215 LDDVLRIDPYNS
+215 LDDVLRIDPYNT

-233 EVVEQKRLNVA
+233 EVVEKKRLLVA

-254 AMTQVTEAWVPPPP
+254 AMTQVTEAWIPPPP
-268 ARVDPKQTRGTGNAG
+268 ARVDPKQIRGTGTAS

-331 FVLRLSPPAEGV
+331 FVLRLSPPSEGV
-343 DPEAATVSLELR
+343 DPEAGTVSLELR

-397 ETRSYTLPPSLLA
+397 ETRSYTLPPSLLS
-410 NSVKQGESQKT
+410 NSVKPGEVKT

-429 LDNIGVN
+429 LDSIGVN
-436 TTMESTSAMC
+436 TAMASTSAMC

-498 TFNYNVALKNGG
+498 TFNLQMNGNTS
-510 IPIPGVPG
+510 IPAPGSPG
-518 APFTPAQ
+518 ALYNPAS
-525 ATSVAA
+525 ASGGTD
-531 NSSGL
+531 GL
-536 RGTSGI
+536 RGTAGI
-542 NPGGGSV
+542 NPGGGSI

-618 PTSYTQPQVPNNDQG
+618 PTTYTQPQVPNNDQG
-633 VGAGFILPANPTGF
+633 VGAGFILPANPTSF

-668 VDLDFANLLVE
+668 VDLDFTNLLVE

-696 GGEFDTPPSD
+696 GGAYDTPPNNTT
-706 AVSTTQNIGAAPF
+706 STTQNIGAAPF
-719 LVPIFTKKSLQSRVR
+719 LVPIFSKKSLQSRVR

-745 LISDTVQL
+745 LISDVVQL

>member
-1 MALTHPPDQA
+1 
-11 VYLDLVKAFPLC
+11 
-23 CLLLLGFSNVPASA
+23 
-37 QEGVDSAS
+37 
-45 DSSVAP
+45 
-51 RFQSSA
+51 
-57 EMTQREI
+57 MTQREI
-64 DRRREATFRMNEN
+64 DRRREVTFRLNEN
-77 LDLAERLYSAG
+77 LDLAERLYQAG

-153 ANAQVAKQAA
+153 TNAQVAKQAA

-203 TDTGQYRSARQK
+203 TETGQYRSARQK
-215 LDDVLRIDPYNS
+215 LDDVLRIDPYNL

-233 EVVEQKRLNVA
+233 EVVEQKRLLVA

-268 ARVDPKQTRGTGNAG
+268 ARADPKQTRGTGNAG

-292 ALSTIEVPEIVFNE
+292 ALSSIEIPEIVFNE

-322 NDPKKKGIN
+322 NDPKKRGIN
-331 FVLRLSPPAEGV
+331 IVLRLPPSADGI

-397 ETRSYTLPPSLLA
+397 ETRSYNLPPSLLA
-410 NSVKQGESQKT
+410 NLSPKGSLTDTNAKSMT
-421 PKELGKLV
+421 PQQLGAAV
-429 LDNIGVN
+429 LSNIGVN
-436 TTMESTSAMC
+436 TDIEKTSAVC
-446 FSDTGKL
+446 FADTGKL
-453 VVRNTPNELSKVEQ
+453 VARNTVNELSRIEQ

-491 ENDVKNF
+491 ENDIKNF

-518 APFTPAQ
+518 APFAPVQ
-525 ATSVAA
+525 ATNVAA

-611 ISRRMYY
+611 IARRMYY
-618 PTSYTQPQVPNNDQG
+618 PTTYTQPQVPNNDQG
-633 VGAGFILPANPTGF
+633 VGAGFILPSNPTGF

-690 ISTVTQ
+690 ISSAPLNPTVA
-696 GGEFDTPPSD
+696 FN
-706 AVSTTQNIGAAPF
+706 TTVGAAPF
-719 LVPIFTKKSLQSRVR
+719 LVPIFSKKSLQSRVR

-804 ENPEFAQGGSSE
+804 ENPEFAQGGSAE
-816 MMPSVP
+816 MMQSVP

>member
-1 MALTHPPDQA
+1 MALTQLAAQA
-11 VYLDLVKAFPLC
+11 VYLEVVKVLPLC
-23 CLLLLGFSNVPASA
+23 FLLLFGFSTVPTSA

-45 DSSVAP
+45 DASVPP
-51 RFQSSA
+51 RVQSSA

-64 DRRREATFRMNEN
+64 DRRREVTFRLNEN
-77 LDLAERLYSAG
+77 LDLAERLYQAG

-100 MNQTDPQTSTS
+100 MNQTDPQTNTS

-134 EGKTAEA
+134 AGKTAEA

-163 NMQEEASR
+163 NMHEEASR

-203 TDTGQYRSARQK
+203 TETGQYRSARQK

-233 EVVEQKRLNVA
+233 EVVEKKRLLVA

-254 AMTQVTEAWVPPPP
+254 AMTQVTEAWIPPPP
-268 ARVDPKQTRGTGNAG
+268 ARVDPKQTRGTGKAV

-292 ALSTIEVPEIVFNE
+292 ALSTIEIPEIVFNE

-331 FVLRLSPPAEGV
+331 FVLRLSPPAQGV

-386 ILPVTETGGEL
+386 ILPVTEIGGEL

-410 NSVKQGESQKT
+410 NSVKPGEAKT

-429 LDNIGVN
+429 LDSIGVN
-436 TTMESTSAMC
+436 TSMESTSAMC

-498 TFNYNVALKNGG
+498 TFNLQMNGNTS
-510 IPIPGVPG
+510 IPAPGSPG
-518 APFTPAQ
+518 ALYNPAS
-525 ATSVAA
+525 ATGGTD
-531 NSSGL
+531 GL
-536 RGTSGI
+536 RGTAGF
-542 NPGGGSV
+542 NPGGGSI

-559 YPQDASN
+559 YPQNASN

-618 PTSYTQPQVPNNDQG
+618 PTTYTQPQVPNNDQG

-668 VDLDFANLLVE
+668 VDLDFTNLLVE

-696 GGEFDTPPSD
+696 GGLYDNPPST
-706 AVSTTQNIGAAPF
+706 ATSTTQNLGAAPF

-745 LISDTVQL
+745 LISDVVQL

-768 RLFRS
+768 RLFRG

>member
-1 MALTHPPDQA
+1 MKVL
-11 VYLDLVKAFPLC
+11 PLC
-23 CLLLLGFSNVPASA
+23 CLLLFGLSRAPISA

-45 DSSVAP
+45 DASMPP
-51 RFQSSA
+51 RVQSSA

-64 DRRREATFRMNEN
+64 DRRREVTFRLNEN
-77 LDLAERLYSAG
+77 LDLAERLYQAG

-134 EGKTAEA
+134 AGKTAEA

-153 ANAQVAKQAA
+153 TNAQVAKQAA

-171 GADPFEGNPAA
+171 GADPFEANPAA

-203 TDTGQYRSARQK
+203 TETGQYRSARQK

-233 EVVEQKRLNVA
+233 EVVEKKRLLVA

-254 AMTQVTEAWVPPPP
+254 AMTQVTEAWIPPPP
-268 ARVDPKQTRGTGNAG
+268 ARVDPKQTRGTGKAV

-292 ALSTIEVPEIVFNE
+292 ALSTIEIPEIVFNE

-397 ETRSYTLPPSLLA
+397 ETRSYNLPPSLLA
-410 NSVKQGESQKT
+410 NLSPKGSLTDTNAKSLT
-421 PKELGKLV
+421 PQQLGMAV
-429 LDNIGVN
+429 LSNIGVN
-436 TTMESTSAMC
+436 TDIEKTSVVC
-446 FSDTGKL
+446 FADTGKL
-453 VVRNTPNELSKVEQ
+453 VARNTVNELSRIEQ

-498 TFNYNVALKNGG
+498 TFNLQMNGNTS
-510 IPIPGVPG
+510 IPAPGSPG
-518 APFTPAQ
+518 ALYNPAS
-525 ATSVAA
+525 ATGGTD
-531 NSSGL
+531 GL
-536 RGTSGI
+536 RGTAGF
-542 NPGGGSV
+542 NPGGGSI

-618 PTSYTQPQVPNNDQG
+618 PTTYTQPQVPNNDQG
-633 VGAGFILPANPTGF
+633 VGAGFILPSNPTGF

-668 VDLDFANLLVE
+668 VDLDFTNLLVE

-696 GGEFDTPPSD
+696 GGQYDTPPSD
-706 AVSTTQNIGAAPF
+706 AVSTTQNIGAAPY

-734 LIDGETVGMGG
+734 LIDGQTVGMGG
-745 LISDTVQL
+745 LISDVVQL

-768 RLFRS
+768 RLFRG